1 MSIELFTSTCEFYDA
16 VNFPHG
22 FRRSGEFTMAE
33 SDILSRCGYTIKQL
47 INKKMVPE
55 NEAHQRI
62 IDLTDGQ
69 IEAVS
74 NVEKAW
80 SKYLSKTVRKAP
92 VKRCNLSDVVGDID
106 FSSDDFAYDD

>member
-1 MSIELFTSTCEFYDA
+1 MSIELFTSPCEFYDA

-33 SDILSRCGYTIKQL
+33 SDILSQCGFTIKQL
-47 INKKMVPE
+47 VNQKIEPE

-62 IDLTDGQ
+62 IQVTEGV
-69 IEAVS
+69 IAPES

-80 SKYLSKTVRKAP
+80 SKYLSKTVRKIP
-92 VKRCNLSDVVGDID
+92 TKRFNLSDVIGDTD
-106 FSSDDFAYDD
+106 YSSDDFVYDD